1 MHQKLKKGFAFFHM
15 PQSHIRSSD
24 ATLIN
29 HCQQLSLLMLCSK
42 AMTDELAYLQKS
54 KISGT
59 FCSAYHQ
66 QKLFSLDTNH
76 LRAYQ
81 QQPPPNFIFPRG
93 KEVKPSCITTRTPAR
108 SIERMI
114 FTCNMQILY
123 QLIACFMKRRALGLV
138 VKIRGS
144 NDENEWTK

>member
-1 MHQKLKKGFAFFHM
+1 MYSSLMHQKLKKGFAFFHM
-15 PQSHIRSSD
+15 PQSYD
-24 ATLIN
+24 VTLIN

-93 KEVKPSCITTRTPAR
+93 KEVKHLASQQEHLQGR
-108 SIERMI
+108 
-114 FTCNMQILY
+114 L
-123 QLIACFMKRRALGLV
+123 KG
-138 VKIRGS
+138 
-144 NDENEWTK
+144 